1 MDDDAPPGVPEWVVT
16 YGDMMSLLLTFFI
29 MLVSMSE
36 VKADA
41 KFRSVMEALAQYLGY
56 PTAPAS
62 PNGEVFPLNSLIEKL
77 DTLGSHL
84 DDGNGSGGLKRD
96 SLVGQ
101 DMRVLRN
108 REGHLIPSGVV
119 SFVAGT
125 AKLTEQAETE
135 LRNIATSLAGK
146 PHKIE
151 IAGYSPVEPH
161 SDLGIAASKVPSGR
175 KIAYQ
180 RAKLVLEAL
189 ERDGIRHERM
199 RIMIDPVAAKNEQPI
214 GEVRSADRVD
224 IFVLDQ
230 FAEDLAGPRSDE
242 STVGEEA
249 GIR

>member
-62 PNGEVFPLNSLIEKL
+62 PAGEAFPLNRLVEKL

-84 DDGNGSGGLKRD
+84 DEETHSGGLKRD
-96 SLVGQ
+96 SLPGK

-108 REGHLIPSGVV
+108 REGRPIPSGVL
-119 SFVAGT
+119 SFSAGS
-125 AKLTEQAETE
+125 ADLTENAEAE
-135 LRNIATSLAGK
+135 IRNIAMNLAGK

-151 IAGYSPVEPH
+151 VAGFSPLP
-161 SDLGIAASKVPSGR
+161 SNAASKQRESTESGNR
-175 KIAYQ
+175 HIAYQ
-180 RAKLVLEAL
+180 RAKSVMQAL
-189 ERDGIRHERM
+189 ERQGIRHERM
-199 RIMIDPVAAKNEQPI
+199 RITIDPASAPQEDPI
-214 GEVRSADRVD
+214 NEVRSGDRVE

-230 FAEDLAGPRSDE
+230 FAEDLAGPRPD
-242 STVGEEA
+242 
-249 GIR
+249 